1 MSTGIELMQHALGIN
16 ERNRTPYRNYFL
28 AGEGHTD
35 NEKWEELVSDGLAT
49 SRPAPDFVGGGTLY
63 HVTEK
68 GEATAISALPELK
81 KRTRYEEYLDAD
93 SCQPFSEWLLG
104 YRLPEVEY
112 SRDGKCRMFR
122 CSYDAAYGYPRRDVE
137 GEWCDTKKQR
147 RLVTKKLCVNRNRRQ
162 PNDSTQQTG
171 SA

>member
-1 MSTGIELMQHALGIN
+1 MSNGIELMQHALGVS
-16 ERNRTPYRNYFL
+16 ERNRESYRNYFL
-28 AGEGHTD
+28 ASKD
-35 NEKWEELVSDGLAT
+35 SPDDLAWQALVANGLAKAGK
-49 SRPAPDFVGGGTLY
+49 APEWSCGDVVY
-63 HVTEK
+63 QVTEAGK
-68 GEATAISALPELK
+68 TVAISALPEPK

-137 GEWCDTKKQR
+137 GEWCDTKKAAKATYKEALR
-147 RLVTKKLCVNRNRRQ
+147 KSKLEAAQ
-162 PNDSTQQTG
+162 
-171 SA
+171 

>member
-49 SRPAPDFVGGGTLY
+49 SRPAPDFVGGGMLY

-68 GEATAISALPELK
+68 GEATAISALPEMK
-81 KRTRYEEYLDAD
+81 KRTRYDDYLH
-93 SCQPFSEWLLG
+93 SEVCESFGEWLGIELPVYEDREVG
-104 YRLPEVEY
+104 RYKWEYRMVRR
-112 SRDGKCRMFR
+112 SRAYWD
-122 CSYDAAYGYPRRDVE
+122 SYYDVR
-137 GEWCDTKKQR
+137 GDWMPTKKAAKASYKEALR
-147 RLVTKKLCVNRNRRQ
+147 KSKLEAAQ
-162 PNDSTQQTG
+162 
-171 SA
+171 